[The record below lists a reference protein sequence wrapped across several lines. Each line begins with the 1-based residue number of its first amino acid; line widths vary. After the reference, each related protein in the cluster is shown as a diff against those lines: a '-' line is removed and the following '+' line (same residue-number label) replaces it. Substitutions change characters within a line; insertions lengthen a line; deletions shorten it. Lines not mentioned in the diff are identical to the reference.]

1 MRPTEPAAPPSRH
14 RPLSRRTAWTAA
26 VVATATLAACG
37 DNTGV
42 DIQSYNV
49 SLVGQPE
56 ALKRDDGA
64 AVITINLVVDTD
76 VGHVIGASLRYAVS
90 AGDLSDTTATSGAN
104 GLATVVW
111 TVTPAQA
118 GGQTDLVFSACADNQ
133 DPAGCTPIQMAT
145 LHPGDGS

>member
-1 MRPTEPAAPPSRH
+1 MRPTEAAAPSSGH
-14 RPLSRRTAWTAA
+14 RTLFRRTAWTVA
-26 VVATATLAACG
+26 VATTATLAACG

-56 ALKRDDGA
+56 AVMRDDGA
-64 AVITINLVVDTD
+64 AVITIDLVVDTD

-118 GGQTDLVFSACADNQ
+118 AGQADLVFSACADNQ
-133 DPAGCTPIQMAT
+133 DPVACSPIQMAT
-145 LHPGDGS
+145 LHVGGGS